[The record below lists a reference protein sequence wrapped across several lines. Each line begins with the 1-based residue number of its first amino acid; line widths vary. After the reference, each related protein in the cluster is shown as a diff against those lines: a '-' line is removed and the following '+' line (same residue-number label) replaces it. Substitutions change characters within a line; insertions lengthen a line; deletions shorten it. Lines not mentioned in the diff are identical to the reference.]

1 MAALDHPKMVSFSTW
16 KWARETI
23 LVPEF
28 SVAGVKSS
36 SRQSLSQTHLCV
48 STQNSPINRVNLP
61 NMTTDTFVQD
71 DTEVKDDDAKEVKDD
86 DAKVMDGDGESA
98 DGDDGDSL
106 ASPLE
111 SYLARPL
118 SWRTSLPL
126 TTVTMLPSEHPE
138 RRK

>member
-36 SRQSLSQTHLCV
+36 SRQSLSRTHLCV

-71 DTEVKDDDAKEVKDD
+71 DTEVKDDDAK
-86 DAKVMDGDGESA
+86 VMDGDGERA

-118 SWRTSLPL
+118 SWRTTLPL